1 MLTPALISLSK
12 KNSPLAPN
20 SPAKYGLVKPTDSP
34 QIRNWKIFGVW
45 ILVLSFTLPI
55 FRSGG
60 RTNLVFWDW
69 VKNHSIYGEKVE
81 YVPFEDY
88 AAELSDE

>member
-12 KNSPLAPN
+12 KNSPLAPGN
-20 SPAKYGLVKPTDSP
+20 QPSKLGLIRKTDTP
-34 QIRNWKIFGVW
+34 QIRNWKILGVW
-45 ILVLSFTLPI
+45 LIILSVSLPV

-60 RTNLVFWDW
+60 RTNLTFINWIR
-69 VKNHSIYGEKVE
+69 NHTIWGEKVE

-88 AAELSDE
+88 AAEMED